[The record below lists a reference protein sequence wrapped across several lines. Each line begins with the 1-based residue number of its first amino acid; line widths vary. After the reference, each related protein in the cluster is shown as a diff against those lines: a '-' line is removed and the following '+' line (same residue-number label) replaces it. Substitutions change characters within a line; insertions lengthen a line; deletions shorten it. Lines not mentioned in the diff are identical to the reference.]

1 LASEERE
8 RMENRLDGRVALVT
22 GASRGI
28 GASTARKLSEVGASV
43 AVTART
49 EAALQEVAASLDSGA
64 GSLAVP
70 ADMARTE
77 DLDRLVDEV
86 VERFGKI
93 DILVNNAGLLPEA
106 KQIYDVHVDEWEH
119 VLDVNLRAPWY
130 LSKLVH
136 PHMKSAG
143 GGNIVNISST
153 SGLHH
158 DIGLGV
164 YGISKAGV
172 VMLTEVCG
180 KEWARDNIR
189 VNCIA
194 PGVVKTELATPV
206 MDYLKK
212 RDLKPNPLNLYGEP
226 EDVAE
231 LVRFLVTDSSRY
243 MTGALI
249 RLDGGELL

>member
-1 LASEERE
+1 
-8 RMENRLDGRVALVT
+8 MQNRLDGKVALVT

-28 GASTARKLSEVGASV
+28 GASIARSLAEFGASV

-49 EAALQEVAASLDSGA
+49 QAALEEVAASLDSG
-64 GSLAVP
+64 GDSITVS
-70 ADMARTE
+70 ADVARTE
-77 DLDRLVDEV
+77 DLDKVVDEV
-86 VERFGKI
+86 VDRFGKI

-106 KQIYDVHVDEWEH
+106 KQIYNVDVDEWEH

-136 PHMKSAG
+136 PHMKAAG
-143 GGNIVNISST
+143 GGSIVNISST

-194 PGVVKTELATPV
+194 PGVVKTELAGPV
-206 MDYLKK
+206 MEYLAQ

-231 LVRFLVTDSSRY
+231 LVCFLVTDSSRY
-243 MTGALI
+243 MTGAVI

>member
-1 LASEERE
+1 
-8 RMENRLDGRVALVT
+8 MDNRLDGRVALVT

-28 GASTARKLSEVGASV
+28 GASTARKLSELGASV

-49 EAALQEVAASLDSGA
+49 ETALQEVAASLDSGA

-70 ADMARTE
+70 ADIARAE

-106 KQIYDVHVDEWEH
+106 KQIYDVDLDEWEH

-136 PHMKSAG
+136 PHMKAAG

-194 PGVVKTELATPV
+194 PGVVKTDLATPV

-231 LVRFLVTDSSRY
+231 LVGFLVTDSSRF
-243 MTGALI
+243 MTGAVI

>member
-1 LASEERE
+1 
-8 RMENRLDGRVALVT
+8 MENRLDGKVALVT

-28 GASTARKLSEVGASV
+28 GASIARNLADIGASV
-43 AVTART
+43 AVTARS
-49 EAALQEVAASLDSGA
+49 EDALQEIVASLNSGTN
-64 GSLAVP
+64 SLAAP

-77 DLDRLVDEV
+77 DLERLVDEV
-86 VERFGKI
+86 VARLGRI
-93 DILVNNAGLLPEA
+93 DVLVNNAGLLPDA
-106 KQIYDVHVDEWEH
+106 KQIYNVDLDEWKH

-136 PHMKSAG
+136 PHMKASG
-143 GGNIVNISST
+143 GGSVVNISST

-164 YGISKAGV
+164 YGISKAAV
-172 VMLTEVCG
+172 LMLTEVCG

-194 PGVVKTELATPV
+194 PGVVKTELAAPV
-206 MDYLKK
+206 MEYLEK

-243 MTGALI
+243 MTGAVI

>member
-1 LASEERE
+1 
-8 RMENRLDGRVALVT
+8 MDQRLDGKVALVT

-28 GASTARKLSEVGASV
+28 GAAIARNLAEAGASV
-43 AVTART
+43 AVTARS
-49 EAALQEVAASLDSGA
+49 EDALQEVAVSLDSGSS
-64 GSLAVP
+64 SLAVG
-70 ADMARTE
+70 ADIARTE
-77 DLDRLVDEV
+77 DLDRLVDAV
-86 VERFGKI
+86 AERFGRI
-93 DILVNNAGLLPEA
+93 DVLVNNAGLLPEA
-106 KQIYDVHVDEWEH
+106 KQIYNVDVDEWEH

-136 PHMKSAG
+136 PHMKAAG
-143 GGNIVNISST
+143 GGSIVNISST

-164 YGISKAGV
+164 YGISKSAV
-172 VMLTEVCG
+172 LMLTEVCG

-194 PGVVKTELATPV
+194 PGVVRTELAAPV
-206 MDYLKK
+206 MQYLEK
-212 RDLKPNPLNLYGEP
+212 RDLKPNPLNMYGEP

-243 MTGALI
+243 MTGAVV

>member
-1 LASEERE
+1 
-8 RMENRLDGRVALVT
+8 MESRLDGRVAVVT

-28 GASTARKLSEVGASV
+28 GASIARTLADVGASV
-43 AVTART
+43 ALAART
-49 EAALQEVAASLDSGA
+49 DSALQDVAVSLDSGGDA
-64 GSLAVP
+64 LAVP

-77 DLDRLVDEV
+77 DLDKLVDEV
-86 VERFGKI
+86 VGRFGRI

-106 KQIYDVHVDEWEH
+106 KQIYNVDLDEWEK

-136 PHMKSAG
+136 PHMKAAG
-143 GGNIVNISST
+143 GGSIVNISST

-194 PGVVKTELATPV
+194 PGVVKTDLAAPV
-206 MDYLKK
+206 MEYLEK
-212 RDLKPNPLNLYGEP
+212 RDLKPNPLNRYGEP

-231 LVRFLVTDSSRY
+231 LVRFLVTDDSRY
-243 MTGALI
+243 MTGAVI

>member
-1 LASEERE
+1 
-8 RMENRLDGRVALVT
+8 MENRLDGKVALVT

-28 GASTARKLSEVGASV
+28 GASIARSLADIGASV
-43 AVTART
+43 AVTARSE
-49 EAALQEVAASLDSGA
+49 EALSEIATSLNSGSN
-64 GSLAVP
+64 SLAVP
-70 ADMARTE
+70 ADVARTE
-77 DLDRLVDEV
+77 HLDRLLHQV
-86 VERFGKI
+86 VERFGRI
-93 DILVNNAGLLPEA
+93 DVLVNNAGLLPEA
-106 KQIYDVHVDEWEH
+106 KQIYNVDVDEWEY

-136 PHMKSAG
+136 PHMKAVG
-143 GGNIVNISST
+143 GGSIVNISST

-206 MDYLKK
+206 MEYLEQ

-243 MTGALI
+243 MTGAVI

>member
-1 LASEERE
+1 
-8 RMENRLDGRVALVT
+8 MENRLDGKVAIVT

-28 GASTARKLSEVGASV
+28 GASIARNLADIGAFV
-43 AVTART
+43 AVTARS
-49 EAALQEVAASLDSGA
+49 EAALDDVAASLDSGRD
-64 GSLAVP
+64 SMAVP
-70 ADMARTE
+70 ADIARTE
-77 DLDRLVDEV
+77 DLDKLVDEV

-106 KQIYDVHVDEWEH
+106 KQIYNVDVDEWEH

-136 PHMKSAG
+136 PHMKTAG
-143 GGNIVNISST
+143 GGSIVNISST

-164 YGISKAGV
+164 YGISKAAV
-172 VMLTEVCG
+172 LMLTEVCG

-194 PGVVKTELATPV
+194 PGVVKTELAAPV
-206 MDYLKK
+206 MKYLQE
-212 RDLKPNPLNLYGEP
+212 RDLKPNPLNVYGEP
-226 EDVAE
+226 EDVAD
-231 LVRFLVTDSSRY
+231 LVRFLVTDNSRY
-243 MTGALI
+243 MTGAVI

>member
-1 LASEERE
+1 
-8 RMENRLDGRVALVT
+8 MQNRLDGKVALVT

-28 GASTARKLSEVGASV
+28 GASIARSLAEIGASV

-49 EAALQEVAASLDSGA
+49 EAALEEVAASLDSDGD
-64 GSLAVP
+64 SITVS
-70 ADMARTE
+70 ADVARTE
-77 DLDRLVDEV
+77 DLDKVVDEV
-86 VERFGKI
+86 VNGFGKI

-106 KQIYDVHVDEWEH
+106 KQIYNVDVDEWEH

-136 PHMKSAG
+136 PHMRAAG
-143 GGNIVNISST
+143 GGSIVNISST

-194 PGVVKTELATPV
+194 PGVVKTDLAGPV
-206 MDYLKK
+206 MEYLAQ

-231 LVRFLVTDSSRY
+231 LVRFLVTDGSRY
-243 MTGALI
+243 MTGAVI